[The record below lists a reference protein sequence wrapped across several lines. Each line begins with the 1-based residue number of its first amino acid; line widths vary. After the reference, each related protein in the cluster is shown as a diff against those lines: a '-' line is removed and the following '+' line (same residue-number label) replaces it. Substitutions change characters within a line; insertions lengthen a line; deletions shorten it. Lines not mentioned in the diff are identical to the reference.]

1 MERKPGEL
9 TQRALEKMRS
19 YLGAQGHRD
28 AEDPTCPVMA
38 TYFTS
43 VYLPSCQG
51 KLSARNEQE
60 MRVLSEAID
69 SILEPDLG
77 RASDLLMQQYKS
89 VEQCHADGGSW
100 RAARHLSVV
109 ADGKVT
115 VMEDRERQGILRDE
129 KTDMKYTK
137 LQSEVHGRKSAVP

>member
-1 MERKPGEL
+1 
-9 TQRALEKMRS
+9 MRS
-19 YLGAQGHRD
+19 YLGAHGHGD
-28 AEDPTCPVMA
+28 SDDPTYPVMS

-51 KLSARNEQE
+51 KLSQRNEQE

-77 RASDLLMQQYKS
+77 RATDLLMQQYKS

-115 VMEDRERQGILRDE
+115 VMEDSERQGILKDE
-129 KTDMKYTK
+129 RTDMRYSK
-137 LQSEVHGRKSAVP
+137 LQSEVHGRKSAVH

>member
-1 MERKPGEL
+1 
-9 TQRALEKMRS
+9 MRS
-19 YLGAQGHRD
+19 YLGAHGHRGSD
-28 AEDPTCPVMA
+28 DPACPVMT

-51 KLSARNEQE
+51 KLSPRNEQE

-77 RASDLLMQQYKS
+77 RATDLLMQQYKS

-115 VMEDRERQGILRDE
+115 VMEDRERQGMLKDE
-129 KTDMKYTK
+129 RTDMKFSK
-137 LQSEVHGRKSAVP
+137 LQSEVHGRKPAVS

>member
-1 MERKPGEL
+1 M
-9 TQRALEKMRS
+9 
-19 YLGAQGHRD
+19 
-28 AEDPTCPVMA
+28 
-38 TYFTS
+38 
-43 VYLPSCQG
+43 
-51 KLSARNEQE
+51 
-60 MRVLSEAID
+60 LSEAID
-69 SILEPDLG
+69 AILEPDLG

-129 KTDMKYTK
+129 KSDMKYTK
-137 LQSEVHGRKSAVP
+137 LQSEVHGRKPAVS